1 MKHKLSFTENELRV
15 IVELMSSG
23 HSSVNWEWIDKE
35 LNGKD
40 KIDYLYQKL
49 TLNGQVKFDD

>member
-23 HSSVNWEWIDKE
+23 HSGVNWEWIDKE